1 MTVRLDIDLFAVGRC
16 RHPERAVRRDGRW
29 RAVDFPAI
37 CTLIRHP
44 TRGAVLLDTGYA
56 EHFHTATRPFPERL
70 YRWATPP
77 RLPERERLAT
87 RLAERGLGL
96 GDVHAC
102 IVSHAHADHVAGL
115 RDLPAARFVASR
127 AEIDWLRGATRVG
140 GLRRGLLPALLPDDF
155 EARLDL
161 ADDAPAVALD
171 GPLGAL
177 GPARDLFGD
186 GSLLAVALPGHTP
199 GQLGLL
205 LTDAADR
212 EVLLCADAIWT
223 EAAWRDG
230 VLPSRLAELV
240 LHDRRAYRQTIG
252 TLAAFARARP
262 GAAIL
267 PSHCTASL
275 ERYRRD
281 AGEGA

>member
-1 MTVRLDIDLFAVGRC
+1 MTVRLEIDLFSVGRC
-16 RHPERAVRRDGRW
+16 RHPERLARRDGRW
-29 RAVDFPAI
+29 RPVDFPAI

-56 EHFHTATRPFPERL
+56 EHFRTATEPFPERL

-77 RLPERERLAT
+77 CLPEGERLEA

-96 GDVHAC
+96 GDVSAC
-102 IVSHAHADHVAGL
+102 IVSHTHADHVAGL

-127 AEIDWLRGATRVG
+127 AEHEWLRAATRVG

-155 EARLDL
+155 DDRLDL

-186 GSLLAVALPGHTP
+186 ASLLAVPLPGHTP

-205 LTDAADR
+205 LTDADDR
-212 EVLLCADAIWT
+212 TVLLCADAVWT
-223 EAAWRDG
+223 EAAYRDG
-230 VLPSRLAELV
+230 ILPSRLAGLV
-240 LHDRRAYRQTIG
+240 LHDVGAYGRTV
-252 TLAAFARARP
+252 TALRDFARARP
-262 GAAIL
+262 DAAVL
-267 PSHCTASL
+267 PSHCMPSL
-275 ERYRRD
+275 ERYRS
-281 AGEGA
+281 GA